1 MELILGVWTAAAIA
15 WWVIAVA
22 LVALGG
28 PKAKHTATADSRR
41 ITVFKPVASPL
52 RDDEHDE
59 IRACIETFVAELD
72 DNSELL
78 IGSHIHD
85 EARWRSFITEM
96 SNRYP
101 HADVRLI
108 VHEDPTHYPNAKV
121 AWMQLLSEKATGELW
136 FWSDSDMIAPAGTMA
151 SLRRDFAGGE
161 VKMVTSPYVIRRPG
175 SGPEMLDTLFVSL
188 EFYPGVLLLGR
199 MGAVRFGLGSGMLF
213 EAREFERH
221 VDWDFIGNSLAEDFH
236 MGRALQPVRLGSV
249 ELETVPSSTTWR
261 GALLHYLR
269 WEKTIRWCRPGSFA
283 AQLMVMPLLGWLTAI
298 VFDPSRPFAWYGLA
312 TVLAV
317 EMVASVSICGLIG
330 CRIGWG
336 KLYAIPLWSLA
347 RTLSWIACWL
357 PWPIVWRGRK
367 WWSPHWT
374 ASPQAGEPRSEEPRA
389 AESVGVRANR

>member
-28 PKAKHTATADSRR
+28 PKVRRTASVDGRR

-52 RDDEHDE
+52 GEDEFEE
-59 IRACIETFVAELD
+59 IRTCIESFVAELD

-78 IGSHIHD
+78 IGSHIRD
-85 EARWRSFITEM
+85 EARWQGFAYEM
-96 SNRYP
+96 SGAYP
-101 HADVRLI
+101 DADVRLI
-108 VHEDPTHYPNAKV
+108 VHQDPNHYPNAKV
-121 AWMQLLSEKATGELW
+121 AWMQLLSEEATGELW

-161 VKMVTSPYVIRRPG
+161 VNMVTSPYVIRRPG
-175 SGPEMLDTLFVSL
+175 SGPDMLDTLFVSM

-213 EAREFERH
+213 EAAQFKRH

-236 MGRALQPVRLGSV
+236 MGCALQPVRPGSV
-249 ELETVPSSTTWR
+249 ELETVPSSTSWR

-283 AQLMVMPLLGWLTAI
+283 AQLMVMPLLGWAAAI
-298 VFDPSRPFAWYGLA
+298 VLDPSQPFAWYGLA
-312 TVLAV
+312 AVLAV
-317 EMVASVSICGLIG
+317 EIVASLSICSLIG

-336 KLYAIPLWSLA
+336 NLYAIPLWSLA
-347 RTLSWIACWL
+347 RAFSWIACWF

-374 ASPQAGEPRSEEPRA
+374 VAPPAEEHQS
-389 AESVGVRANR
+389 AESVGVRADR